1 MLVQGTRVVEIGTG
15 TLIRQQ
21 ISKNENSCGERR
33 MLEQWAI
40 AGTGTGTGTEWLGEE
55 MSLSI
60 TGAKFA

>member
-1 MLVQGTRVVEIGTG
+1 VLVQGTRVVEIGTG

-40 AGTGTGTGTEWLGEE
+40 AGTGTGTEWLGEE

>member
-1 MLVQGTRVVEIGTG
+1 VLVQGTRVVEIGTG

-21 ISKNENSCGERR
+21 ISKNGNSCGERR

-40 AGTGTGTGTEWLGEE
+40 AGTGTGTEWLGDEE